1 MTADGNDKPFN
12 AQSSSVEAGEAGK
25 DVLFGWLVGRA
36 AADFG
41 LAQAL
46 AANEAQRAEQFRR
59 LEEALR
65 AQVNE
70 LREQPRTAAISTT
83 QIEELNQLKTEMQ
96 SIFERMGGL
105 ESVAT
110 QLSRVPDLLRSEVA
124 AWQSHLRERQK
135 QVETDSLRFA
145 KIADELG
152 AKVRQLENQR
162 HAKPEDVEHALHEF
176 ADCKLELRALAE
188 RIEKIEPSAETVRP
202 VTMQDIEREQALA
215 ADRIKSEFASFQAD
229 IFQRLREQTAE
240 SAIRTLKESLQ
251 EQADKLHR
259 QIDQHGQ
266 SFAHISADL
275 AALRSQLQSLVQR
288 VESTT
293 AIDFD
298 AELARLRREVEDGI
312 ALGIREFGDQ
322 VQSQLRG
329 VEEMKLDRANFSAEK
344 EAFVDRMAKIERVVE
359 QTAAAI
365 KSELNS
371 VKGELGEQQIR
382 QAPAEALL
390 RSVEETV
397 RTKIQEIQEHL
408 AQEQKSIRSR
418 DFQQRELES
427 QLEKLAQGAQ
437 QMESMVQQTH
447 ALVINETAQ
456 AAQQRCG
463 FAAELAALRT
473 RVEDVQARDAVGH
486 GLAETVTTKIQ
497 ELQEQLAQHSANLT
511 WRDGEMRELKA
522 QVQSLSPPMPRAAA
536 GIAPSRALSAN
547 RFQEAAPTSPD
558 IRPREIPSESL
569 LDSALHRLDAAA
581 RGPQNSHE
589 GDDTKDQILVE
600 GEDPLKLIHA
610 RMSADIERARAELRE
625 KSGRWKVR
633 G

>member
-1 MTADGNDKPFN
+1 VADDGNDKPFN
-12 AQSSSVEAGEAGK
+12 AQSSSVEAGR

-70 LREQPRTAAISTT
+70 LREQPCTAAISTA

-105 ESVAT
+105 ESLAT
-110 QLSRVPDLLRSEVA
+110 QFTPVPDLLRNEMA
-124 AWQSHLRERQK
+124 AWQSHLGERQK
-135 QVETDSLRFA
+135 QVETDSSRFA
-145 KIADELG
+145 KIADELDV
-152 AKVRQLENQR
+152 KVRQLENQR
-162 HAKPEDVEHALHEF
+162 NAKPEDVEHALNEF
-176 ADCKLELRALAE
+176 ANCKLELRALAE
-188 RIEKIEPSAETVRP
+188 RIEQIELSAETVRP
-202 VTMQDIEREQALA
+202 VTMQDIERGQALA

-229 IFQRLREQTAE
+229 IFQRLREQPAE

-259 QIDQHGQ
+259 QSDQHGQ
-266 SFAHISADL
+266 SFAHLSADL
-275 AALRSQLQSLVQR
+275 AALRSQLQNLVQR
-288 VESTT
+288 VESAT

-298 AELARLRREVEDGI
+298 AELARLRREVEDRI
-312 ALGIREFGDQ
+312 ALGIGEFGDQ
-322 VQSQLRG
+322 VQSELRG
-329 VEEMKLDRANFSAEK
+329 VGEMKLDRAYFSAEK

-365 KSELNS
+365 RSELNS

-418 DFQQRELES
+418 DFQQRELEA
-427 QLEKLAQGAQ
+427 QLERLAQRTQ
-437 QMESMVQQTH
+437 QMESMVQQVH
-447 ALVINETAQ
+447 AMVINETAQ
-456 AAQQRCG
+456 AAQQQGG
-463 FAAELAALRT
+463 FAAELAVLRT
-473 RVEDVQARDAVGH
+473 RVEDVQARDAVSH
-486 GLAETVTTKIQ
+486 GPVETLTMKIQ
-497 ELQEQLAQHSANLT
+497 ELQEQLAQQNANLT
-511 WRDGEMRELKA
+511 WRDTEIRDLKA
-522 QVQSLSPPMPRAAA
+522 QVQSLSQQMPRAAA
-536 GIAPSRALSAN
+536 GIAPSRAPIAN
-547 RFQEAAPTSPD
+547 RFQEVAPTPSD
-558 IRPREIPSESL
+558 IRPREIPSESR
-569 LDSALHRLDAAA
+569 LDSALQRFDAAA
-581 RGPQNSHE
+581 GGPHESRE
-589 GDDTKDQILVE
+589 GDDTKEQILVE
-600 GEDPLKLIHA
+600 GGDPLKLMHA